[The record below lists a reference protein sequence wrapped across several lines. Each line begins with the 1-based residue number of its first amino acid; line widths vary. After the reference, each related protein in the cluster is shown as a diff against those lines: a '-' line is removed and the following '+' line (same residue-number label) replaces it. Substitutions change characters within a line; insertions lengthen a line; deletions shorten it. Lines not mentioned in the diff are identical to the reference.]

1 MWTKS
6 IMYPLIIFLF
16 CLFVFSV
23 VGIVA
28 RPGQARRRCHCA
40 PPLCLL
46 SGYTGFFSPFY
57 VKWSHQRVCQLM
69 LNTGKT
75 EYLLFASAV
84 LYAPRG
90 SGTGGGGGGDS
101 SNAGMFVAAHP
112 LLLLLQRWWETKDVW
127 KNLQKHDHEAC
138 VEICAAAAAAASDV
152 DDDDDHHQDDLRS
165 GCGCEAGTISRPWR

>member
-16 CLFVFSV
+16 CLFVYPA

-28 RPGQARRRCHCA
+28 RSGQARRRCHCA

-101 SNAGMFVAAHP
+101 SNVRGSSSTASATAVVVGD
-112 LLLLLQRWWETKDVW
+112 KG
-127 KNLQKHDHEAC
+127 C
-138 VEICAAAAAAASDV
+138 VEEFTKA
-152 DDDDDHHQDDLRS
+152 
-165 GCGCEAGTISRPWR
+165 RP